1 MEKLLTSP
9 TSVLALLGVLALIL
23 GMLRVRR
30 IEFSIHLIVNIALML
45 GLAIILHQIR
55 LYHMPQGGSIT
66 LGGMVPLLLLAY
78 RYGPGVGALGGF
90 LFGLINMI
98 QDPYILHPVQVLFD
112 YPLPYMAMGLAGL
125 FPQRILPGT
134 ALAFFTRLICH
145 VISGVVFFASFAPAG
160 QSPLVYSLVFNG
172 TYLVPEFIICTVIL
186 RLLPLDRLLAAM
198 DPQSPRRA

>member
-30 IEFSIHLIVNIALML
+30 IKFSIHLIVNIALML

-78 RYGPGVGALGGF
+78 RYGPGIGALGGF

-160 QSPLVYSLVFNG
+160 QSPLVYSLIFNG
-172 TYLVPEFIICTVIL
+172 TYLVPEFIICAVIL
-186 RLLPLDRLLAAM
+186 RLLPLERLLVAM
-198 DPQSPRRA
+198 DPQSPRRT

>member
-78 RYGPGVGALGGF
+78 RYGPGIGALGGF

-134 ALAFFTRLICH
+134 ALAFLTRLICH
-145 VISGVVFFASFAPAG
+145 VIPGVVFFASFAPAG
-160 QSPLVYSLVFNG
+160 QSPLVYSLIFNG
-172 TYLVPEFIICTVIL
+172 TYLVPEFIICAVIL
-186 RLLPLDRLLAAM
+186 RLLPLERLLVAM
-198 DPQSPRRA
+198 DPQSPRRT

>member
-30 IEFSIHLIVNIALML
+30 IEFSIHLIANIALML
-45 GLAIILHQIR
+45 GLAIILHQVR

>member
-45 GLAIILHQIR
+45 GLAIILHQVR

-186 RLLPLDRLLAAM
+186 RLLPLDLLLAAM

>member
-160 QSPLVYSLVFNG
+160 QSPLVYSLIFNG
-172 TYLVPEFIICTVIL
+172 TYLVPEFIICAVIL
-186 RLLPLDRLLAAM
+186 RLLPLERLLVAM
-198 DPQSPRRA
+198 DPQSPRRT

>member
-78 RYGPGVGALGGF
+78 RYGPGIGALGGF

-98 QDPYILHPVQVLFD
+98 QDPYILHPVQVLFY

-160 QSPLVYSLVFNG
+160 QSPLVYSLIFNG
-172 TYLVPEFIICTVIL
+172 TYLVPEFIICAVIL
-186 RLLPLDRLLAAM
+186 RLLPLERLLVAM
-198 DPQSPRRA
+198 DPQSPRRT

>member
-78 RYGPGVGALGGF
+78 RYGPGIGALGGF

-160 QSPLVYSLVFNG
+160 QSPLVYSLIFNG

-186 RLLPLDRLLAAM
+186 RLLPLERLLAAM

>member
-1 MEKLLTSP
+1 
-9 TSVLALLGVLALIL
+9 
-23 GMLRVRR
+23 
-30 IEFSIHLIVNIALML
+30 
-45 GLAIILHQIR
+45 
-55 LYHMPQGGSIT
+55 
-66 LGGMVPLLLLAY
+66 VPLLLLAY
-78 RYGPGVGALGGF
+78 RYGPGIGALGGF

-160 QSPLVYSLVFNG
+160 QSPLVYSLIFNG
-172 TYLVPEFIICTVIL
+172 TYLVPEFIICAVIL
-186 RLLPLDRLLAAM
+186 RLLPLERLLVAM
-198 DPQSPRRA
+198 DPQSPRRT

>member
-78 RYGPGVGALGGF
+78 RYGPGIGALGGF

-160 QSPLVYSLVFNG
+160 QSPLVYSLIFNG
-172 TYLVPEFIICTVIL
+172 TYLVPEFIICAVIL
-186 RLLPLDRLLAAM
+186 RLLPLERLLVAM
-198 DPQSPRRA
+198 DPQSPRRT

>member
-23 GMLRVRR
+23 GLLRVRR

-45 GLAIILHQIR
+45 GLAIILHQVR

-186 RLLPLDRLLAAM
+186 RLLPLERLLAAM

>member
-45 GLAIILHQIR
+45 GLAIILHQVR

>member
-1 MEKLLTSP
+1 
-9 TSVLALLGVLALIL
+9 
-23 GMLRVRR
+23 
-30 IEFSIHLIVNIALML
+30 
-45 GLAIILHQIR
+45 
-55 LYHMPQGGSIT
+55 
-66 LGGMVPLLLLAY
+66 
-78 RYGPGVGALGGF
+78 
-90 LFGLINMI
+90 
-98 QDPYILHPVQVLFD
+98 
-112 YPLPYMAMGLAGL
+112 MAMGLAGL

>member
-55 LYHMPQGGSIT
+55 LYHMPQGVSIT

-78 RYGPGVGALGGF
+78 RYGPGIGALGGF

-160 QSPLVYSLVFNG
+160 QSPLVYSLIFNG
-172 TYLVPEFIICTVIL
+172 TYLVPEFIICAVIL
-186 RLLPLDRLLAAM
+186 RLLPLERLLVAM
-198 DPQSPRRA
+198 DPQSPRRT

>member
-45 GLAIILHQIR
+45 GLAIILHQVR

-160 QSPLVYSLVFNG
+160 QSPLVYSLIFNG
-172 TYLVPEFIICTVIL
+172 TYLVPEFIICAVIL
-186 RLLPLDRLLAAM
+186 RLLPLERLLVAM
-198 DPQSPRRA
+198 DPQSPRRT

>member
-55 LYHMPQGGSIT
+55 LYHMPHGGSIT

-78 RYGPGVGALGGF
+78 RYGPGIGALGGF

-160 QSPLVYSLVFNG
+160 QSPLVYSLIFNG
-172 TYLVPEFIICTVIL
+172 TYLVPEFIICAVIL
-186 RLLPLDRLLAAM
+186 RLLPLERLLVAM
-198 DPQSPRRA
+198 DPQSPRRT

>member
-55 LYHMPQGGSIT
+55 LYHMPQDGSIT

-78 RYGPGVGALGGF
+78 RYGPGIGALGGF

-160 QSPLVYSLVFNG
+160 QSPLVYSLIFNG

-186 RLLPLDRLLAAM
+186 RLLPLERLLAAM

>member
-78 RYGPGVGALGGF
+78 RYGPGIGALGGF

-145 VISGVVFFASFAPAG
+145 VISDVVFFASFAPAG
-160 QSPLVYSLVFNG
+160 QSPLVYSLIFNG
-172 TYLVPEFIICTVIL
+172 TYLVPEFIICAVIL
-186 RLLPLDRLLAAM
+186 RLLPLERLLVAM
-198 DPQSPRRA
+198 DPQSPRRT

>member
-23 GMLRVRR
+23 GLLRVRR

-45 GLAIILHQIR
+45 GLAIILHQVR

>member
-45 GLAIILHQIR
+45 GLAIILHQVR

-78 RYGPGVGALGGF
+78 RYGPGIGALGGF

-160 QSPLVYSLVFNG
+160 QSPLVYSLIFNG
-172 TYLVPEFIICTVIL
+172 TYLVPEFIICAVIL
-186 RLLPLDRLLAAM
+186 RLLPLERLLVAM
-198 DPQSPRRA
+198 DPQSPRRT